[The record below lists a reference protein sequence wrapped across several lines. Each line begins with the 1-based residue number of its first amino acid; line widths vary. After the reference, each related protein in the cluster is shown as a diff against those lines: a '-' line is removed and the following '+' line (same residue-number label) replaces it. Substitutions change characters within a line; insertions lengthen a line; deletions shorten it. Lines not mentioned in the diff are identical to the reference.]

1 MIAWWWLIIAGWVGA
16 IGGFFVAAMMAARK
30 ISDIAETI
38 EEQRKMRQE
47 FEKEWN
53 KWGHMR

>member
-1 MIAWWWLIIAGWVGA
+1 MIPWWWLIVAGWAGCML
-16 IGGFFVAAMMAARK
+16 GCFVTSMMAVLK

-47 FEKEWN
+47 FERWN
-53 KWGHMR
+53 KWGKVR